1 MQFALILTIYG
12 SENKNSALSGFQQ
25 LLFILT
31 KRQKSRMSTDN
42 TDFMVKG
49 SNDKKCSWNHC
60 RPVTSEIKFKM
71 TTFYAEKSKKKEPSL
86 RNLKM
91 WFYI

>member
-49 SNDKKCSWNHC
+49 SNDKKM
-60 RPVTSEIKFKM
+60 FM
-71 TTFYAEKSKKKEPSL
+71 EPLSSRYV
-86 RNLKM
+86 RNQ
-91 WFYI
+91 I